1 VLLAGFAAE
10 ALRRLALP
18 TASAA
23 AAAAAGAWHGS
34 PPQLECAAT
43 ALNRFVASA
52 RWKPPEM
59 AGAMGL
65 RQDHYDYTQGLFVM
79 AA

>member
-1 VLLAGFAAE
+1 MAGFAAE

-18 TASAA
+18 AAS
-23 AAAAAGAWHGS
+23 AAAGAWHGS

-43 ALNRFVASA
+43 ALDRFVASA